1 MNAAEWVRA
10 PLVPPIFI
18 TLYFPAHMNTKD
30 LIKAGY
36 RPGPQIDD
44 MLAMIADLN
53 SRGII
58 SRKYIF
64 KLLKREFGDPPP
76 LFAMR
81 EKPASCSEAIHAENK
96 EEKENLTKVRAKM
109 AELLRAPIISGGA
122 LMPDACPTGPARAD
136 IPVGGVIAVENA
148 IIPSAHSADI
158 CCSMFATFYQPRT
171 TVEAELDALTT
182 STRFG
187 PGGRHYDDLV
197 HHPVL
202 DEPIWENKFLKSLKE
217 RAIIHIADQ
226 GDGNHFCFI
235 GELEITDE
243 LATQFQNA
251 GHNLFPNYRGKIR
264 ALITHHGSR
273 SLGSHLYKRGLDAA
287 IKQTAK
293 RADNIPREAAWLDA
307 DSPDGQDYWE
317 ALQYVSR
324 WTRANHEAIHNRFL
338 DRIGAEAVETIG
350 NEHNFVWKRGTTY
363 YHGKGATPAWKDD
376 QDRPLLG
383 LIPLNMAEPILLV
396 LGNDNP
402 EFHSFAPHGAG
413 RNLSRTALLKQ
424 HRGADHRRH
433 LIEHQ
438 ARNIDLRWFN
448 GKPDL
453 SETPLAYKNPE
464 SIKKQIKQF
473 NLATIV
479 AEIKPL
485 GTIMAGGKKRR
496 DEEDLTPKQIRQ
508 MSHRKNRRREK
519 QNLNPNNY

>member
-1 MNAAEWVRA
+1 
-10 PLVPPIFI
+10 
-18 TLYFPAHMNTKD
+18 MNTKD

-96 EEKENLTKVRAKM
+96 EEKENLAKVRAKM

-251 GHNLFPNYRGKIR
+251 GHNLTFHAKQ
-264 ALITHHGSR
+264 HGSTLTHPMVKTTGKPSSMSHAGPAPTTKPSTTASSTESELKR
-273 SLGSHLYKRGLDAA
+273 SKPSATNTTSSGNVARPTT
-287 IKQTAK
+287 TAK
-293 RADNIPREAAWLDA
+293 ARPPL
-307 DSPDGQDYWE
+307 
-317 ALQYVSR
+317 
-324 WTRANHEAIHNRFL
+324 
-338 DRIGAEAVETIG
+338 
-350 NEHNFVWKRGTTY
+350 
-363 YHGKGATPAWKDD
+363 GKMIK
-376 QDRPLLG
+376 
-383 LIPLNMAEPILLV
+383 
-396 LGNDNP
+396 
-402 EFHSFAPHGAG
+402 
-413 RNLSRTALLKQ
+413 TAL
-424 HRGADHRRH
+424 
-433 LIEHQ
+433 
-438 ARNIDLRWFN
+438 
-448 GKPDL
+448 
-453 SETPLAYKNPE
+453 S
-464 SIKKQIKQF
+464 
-473 NLATIV
+473 
-479 AEIKPL
+479 
-485 GTIMAGGKKRR
+485 
-496 DEEDLTPKQIRQ
+496 
-508 MSHRKNRRREK
+508 
-519 QNLNPNNY
+519 